1 MSLFAPVTQW
11 MPGFW
16 RWLRT
21 FPHLGSLALV
31 IGVVVMLVCQ
41 MLGYHEAHMPWMPTS
56 GVDLLDVKDWPE
68 PSRRLLAFYYLMPYL
83 KLWALVGGI
92 VYHIVLIRAIPQ
104 VERLLWPTWIACGFL
119 ALWAVSNDLHGQLEY
134 ARLTLMGEPPSLIS
148 YVAKLGMI
156 VLVCLTPA
164 IGLSYYIGCS
174 LLDRYTIRSFLQPL
188 IFCFVGI
195 CLLWIMWD
203 MLDSLRDFQEARV
216 PVARII
222 AFYLS
227 LVPYI
232 FVETIWAV
240 LLLATLFTLTR
251 MSRANEIISMLG
263 AGRSLGQ
270 VVRPVLF
277 VAALVSALSMAANYY
292 WAPRS
297 EGNRR
302 GIMRAL
308 SESAEGSIMSESL
321 MYRDEPNRRTWFI
334 GSFPFSLREDA
345 LKGVEVFT
353 EDENGRL
360 VHSLRAPTVR
370 WWPDGRWSFYH
381 GLEVN
386 YQDGNPVEVIRHGAN
401 DTPYRRDIADWP
413 ETPWSI
419 ISSSLTPDFMSVQEL
434 VSYLKAHGALSAT
447 KLAAFRTHLAHRFA
461 FPWLCLVAA
470 VAAAPLGISF
480 SRRGVLGGIA
490 GAIFFLGALLFFNQF
505 FLSLGK
511 GLRLEP
517 WITVWMPHLI
527 LASAGAFLFYFR
539 SRNRDLPK
547 PSLAFLTR
555 LLPRPRRQL
564 QPSARSCA

>member
-1 MSLFAPVTQW
+1 MSWFDPVTRW
-11 MPGFW
+11 LLGFW

-41 MLGYHEAHMPWMPTS
+41 MLGYHESQIPWMPSS
-56 GVDLLDVKDWPE
+56 GTDLLEVKDWPE
-68 PSRRLLAFYYLMPYL
+68 PPRRLLVFYYVMPYL
-83 KLWALVGGI
+83 KLWALVGGV
-92 VYHIVLIRAIPQ
+92 VYHIVLIRAVPN
-104 VERLLWPTWIACGFL
+104 VEKLLWPTWIACGFM
-119 ALWAVSNDLHGQLEY
+119 ALWAVCHDLHDHLEF
-134 ARLTLMGEPPSLIS
+134 ARLTIMGEPPSIPG
-148 YVAKLGMI
+148 YVLKLAMV

-164 IGLSYYIGCS
+164 IGLSYYIGSS
-174 LLDRYTIRSFLQPL
+174 LLDRYTFRSFLQPL

-203 MLDSLRDFQEARV
+203 MLDSLRDFQEAKI
-216 PVARII
+216 PVSKIA

-240 LLLATLFTLTR
+240 LLLAALFTLSR
-251 MSRANEIISMLG
+251 MSRTNEIISMLG

-270 VVRPVLF
+270 VLRPVF
-277 VAALVSALSMAANYY
+277 TVAALISALSMAANYY
-292 WAPRS
+292 WAPRA
-297 EGNRR
+297 EGNRQ

-308 SESAEGSIMSESL
+308 SESAEGSIMAESL

-334 GSFPFSLREDA
+334 GSFPFSLREDRM
-345 LKGVEVFT
+345 KRVEVFA

-360 VHSLRAPTVR
+360 IHSLRAPTVM

-381 GLEVN
+381 SLEVT

-401 DTPYRRDIADWP
+401 GTPYRRDIADWP

-419 ISSSLTPDFMSVQEL
+419 ISSSLVPDFMSVQEL
-434 VSYLKAHGALSAT
+434 VSYLKAHSALSAR

-470 VAAAPLGISF
+470 LVAAPLGISF

-511 GLRLEP
+511 GLRVEP
-517 WITVWMPHLI
+517 WIAVWMPHVI
-527 LASAGAFLFYFR
+527 LGTAGGLLFYFR

-547 PSLAFLTR
+547 PSLAR
-555 LLPRPRRQL
+555 LSRLFVPRRKHAGESL
-564 QPSARSCA
+564 RTCA